1 MIVAM
6 RTKVQA
12 QQVAELTG
20 GKIILKD
27 NKPPCKVSLPGDFER
42 YRSSVESI
50 SVLFQ
55 LCDDAGEK
63 VLGGWTMTGAS
74 FEVEWPKDPQ
84 VASGIRSHFGARRF
98 AYNWALAKV
107 KSDMDAKKENS
118 DHKSTPS
125 MAMDWTLESL
135 RKQWNQEKNGIA
147 SWWRDNSKEAYS
159 SGIADLV
166 QSLSNWSKS
175 KGGKRKG
182 KRVGFP
188 KFKSKRNNQNRVR
201 FTTGTMRFE
210 DDRRTI
216 VLPSIGALRSK
227 ENTRR
232 IQRHLAKNSA
242 RLLNCT
248 LSERWG
254 RLFVSCQLAVRD
266 KVVSPA
272 NKTPSKPTTRAG
284 VDLGLRSFATVTDS
298 NEDKI
303 VFTNPAPLRASM
315 VELRRTQR
323 QLSRRIPGSHGYEQ
337 AKTKLNRLYRKTTY
351 MRRENVHQVTRQLV
365 DTYGE
370 IKIEDLNIAAMKRS
384 MGRRAFRRSV
394 SDAGLGAF
402 RPTLTYKAERANVKV
417 VVVDRYFP
425 SSQLHHGCDGR
436 LVGAK
441 LAKRLT
447 CDTCHAEVDR
457 DDNASLNIRD
467 WSVISPGLVEASALF
482 IPGPFGTGGSSDD
495 GLTHHPE
502 RACQTSSNAGRARR
516 GENNSRTSENQV
528 RDENLVK
535 GAS

>member
-6 RTKVQA
+6 RTKAQA
-12 QQVAELTG
+12 QRVAELTG

-27 NKPPCKVSLPGDFER
+27 NKPTCKVSLSGDFEQ
-42 YRSSVESI
+42 YREDVESI
-50 SVLFQ
+50 SVLFK
-55 LCDDAGEK
+55 LYDKAGK
-63 VLGGWTMTGAS
+63 PVPSGWTLTGAT
-74 FEVEWPKDPQ
+74 FEVEWPKDSP
-84 VASGIRSHFGARRF
+84 INSHFGARRF
-98 AYNWALAKV
+98 AYNWALATV
-107 KSDMDAKKENS
+107 KSDMDAKKKDANYV
-118 DHKSTPS
+118 STQ
-125 MAMDWTLESL
+125 WTLEAL
-135 RKQWNQEKNGIA
+135 RKRWNQEKDAVAPWWA
-147 SWWRDNSKEAYS
+147 SNSKECYA

-166 QSLSNWSKS
+166 QALSNWSQS
-175 KGGKRKG
+175 KKGKRKG

-188 KFKSKRNNQNRVR
+188 KFASKRKDPGRVR

-232 IQRHLAKNSA
+232 VQRHLVKNNA

-254 RLFVSCQLAVRD
+254 RLFVSCQLAIRD
-266 KVVSPA
+266 KIASPT
-272 NKTPSKPTTRAG
+272 NKAPSKPTIRAG

-298 NEDKI
+298 NEDRI
-303 VFTNPAPLRASM
+303 VFPNPAPLRAAIA
-315 VELRRTQR
+315 ELKRTQR

-351 MRRENVHQVTRQLV
+351 MRRENVHQVTRYLV

-370 IKIEDLNIAAMKRS
+370 VKIEDLNIAAMKRS

-402 RPTLTYKAERANVKV
+402 RPTLTYKAQRAKVKV
-417 VVVDRYFP
+417 VVVDRFFP
-425 SSQLHHGCDGR
+425 SSQLHHGCTGR

-467 WSVISPGLVEASALF
+467 WSDVTRGLVESTALF
-482 IPGPFGTGGSSDD
+482 VPRPLVGTGDSSDD
-495 GLTHHPE
+495 GLTHHLE
-502 RACQTSSNAGRARR
+502 RADKSSACAGNAWRGKNKSIAVKALCAIEENPARGR
-516 GENNSRTSENQV
+516 E
-528 RDENLVK
+528 
-535 GAS
+535 